1 MTKRKLWPALSIP
14 ALLAVAACPADS
26 PGTEPAETEMT
37 SSDPVPDPEVAV
49 ADVAA
54 GAAFYAE
61 NACADCH
68 VEGVDDPFATP
79 GLRGLDADA
88 LLAFMDGT
96 APHSGETVD
105 SVTAENAAN
114 LAAFLATQ

>member
-1 MTKRKLWPALSIP
+1 MTKRELWPVLSIP
-14 ALLAVAACPADS
+14 ALLAVTACLADS
-26 PGTEPAETEMT
+26 QPKEPAATEVT
-37 SSDPVPDPEVAV
+37 SSDPEPADEAPVG
-49 ADVAA
+49 DVAA

-61 NACADCH
+61 NGCAGCH
-68 VEGVDDPFATP
+68 FEGVDDPFATP
-79 GLRGLDADA
+79 GLRGVEADA

-105 SVTAENAAN
+105 SVTADDAAD